1 MQKLTILSWVFL
13 LLPIGVSAG
22 HENLGATTPWEAM
35 GTPDSLGAVAALPL
49 LDNPADT
56 QYVWDKELNEVVVTG
71 QGGGVSK
78 RRLSSNVTKLSAA
91 DLGKLPTGRID
102 QMLQNAVPNMQI
114 TLTNGQPG
122 TTSII
127 KSRGL
132 SSAFTN
138 STPVIYVDGVRVDN
152 LNTGSSLFN
161 VMNNAYGDI
170 NGQTA
175 ASSAIGDIPMENI
188 DHIEYVP
195 GGAATTLYGSDAAN
209 GVIQIFTK
217 NHGAGRFSASAT
229 AQVGIDVANSQFY
242 HFDRT
247 KELLH
252 QTGFQQRY
260 GVSFSGGTE
269 RMGYSLGAS
278 MSQNTGT
285 LIHDGNE
292 QKKYDLRFGTSIRMN
307 SMLKYTNSFGVVAE
321 EYRNRN
327 GNQGYY
333 TGLWFAEGSA
343 AANFTYTAEDGT
355 QRNFPAD
362 IDAADSHTFAQMK
375 AFVSEAEALQDH
387 KEEVKRFQTSQ
398 QLEFSPLRD
407 LTFHAT
413 LGLDYRYNTDKLVE
427 TNRYLIHTQMKPAGT
442 TDAGSVGNYDRNY
455 YGITGELNGQWK
467 YYYDDLMSNILTT
480 GFQYF
485 STHDHQSLYKGQNV
499 RDGARI
505 MTGAGTIYADE
516 WLSYLHSYG
525 LYLQD
530 NFGWRNRYFL
540 DLGLRVDYNTAF
552 GDDVAWQA
560 YPKIGLSYIISDE
573 PWMRPLTEEGWV
585 STLKLLANY
594 GVAGSYPPPF
604 EYQRTIDVSPY
615 LDKQANTFGKN
626 GNPNLGPERKH
637 SYEAGLQGTFLKN
650 KVSLGLT
657 YYHAITHDALFN
669 VPTLPSSGQSSSYL
683 ANIGKIRNRGI
694 EASIGLNL
702 IDTKDWGLALRASLN
717 TNHNKVVSTGGLVPF
732 AIGGFSSRTIV
743 TMVEEG
749 KPVGFLRGTA
759 TILNDDNS
767 VKEVLYNQDLGR
779 TTPTLFGNLSLS
791 ARWQKLGLTIMGDYQ
806 TGAYVHSFDRQ
817 FRFAKGITD
826 NAIPAA
832 ALEGTTQ
839 AKTWLNFTNFF
850 VEKADFLKIRNIGLD
865 YPVHFKKGVL
875 RDLNLALN
883 IYNPFSWTSSSVDP
897 EAVLSGART
906 QGAVATG
913 GLNYSSYSLPRQYV
927 LTAKVSF

>member
-1 MQKLTILSWVFL
+1 MQKLIILSAAFL
-13 LLPIGVSAG
+13 LTP
-22 HENLGATTPWEAM
+22 LGARADFEPDPSKEAP
-35 GTPDSLGAVAALPL
+35 TDS
-49 LDNPADT
+49 
-56 QYVWDKELNEVVVTG
+56 QYVWNKNLDEVVVTG
-71 QGGGVSK
+71 QGGAVSK
-78 RRLSSNVTKLSAA
+78 RRLSSNITKLSSGE
-91 DLGKLPTGRID
+91 LGKLPTGRID
-102 QMLQNAVPNMQI
+102 QMLQNALPNVQI

-122 TTSII
+122 TTSMI

-152 LNTGSSLFN
+152 LNTGTSMFN
-161 VMNNAYGDI
+161 VLNNAYGNI
-170 NGQTA
+170 SGQTA

-217 NHGAGRFSASAT
+217 KNGSGRFNASLT
-229 AQVGIDVANSQFY
+229 TQMGWDVANSQFY

-247 KELLH
+247 KDLLH
-252 QTGFQQRY
+252 QTGFQQKY
-260 GVSFSGGTE
+260 GISFSGGSE
-269 RMGYSLGAS
+269 RMGYSFGAS

-285 LIHDGNE
+285 IIHNGNE
-292 QKKYDLRFGTSIRMN
+292 QKKYDIRFGSSIRMN
-307 SMLKYTNSFGVVAE
+307 SMLKYTNSFGFVAE
-321 EYRNRN
+321 EYQRNRN

-333 TGLWFAEGSA
+333 TGLWFAEGAA
-343 AANFTYTAEDGT
+343 AANFTYMAEDGT

-362 IDAADSHTFAQMK
+362 IDAATPYEYAMMK
-375 AFVSEAEALQDH
+375 AFVSQAEALQDH

-398 QLEFSPLRD
+398 QLEFTPMRD

-427 TNRYLIHTQMKPAGT
+427 TNRYLIHTQMKPVGT

-455 YGITGELNGQWK
+455 YGITGEINGQWK
-467 YYYDDLMSNILTT
+467 HYHEELFSNILTG

-525 LYLQD
+525 AYLQD
-530 NFGWRNRYFL
+530 NFGWRNRYYL
-540 DLGLRVDYNTAF
+540 DLGLRMDYNTAF
-552 GDDVAWQA
+552 GDQVGWQA
-560 YPKIGLSYIISDE
+560 YPKVGLSYVMSDE
-573 PWMRPLTEEGWV
+573 PWMSNLVYEGWV
-585 STLKLLANY
+585 NSLKFMANY
-594 GVAGSYPPPF
+594 GVAGSYPPAF
-604 EYQRTIDVSPY
+604 EYQRTIDVSSY

-637 SYEAGLQGTFLKN
+637 SYEIGFQGTFLHN
-650 KVSLGLT
+650 VLSLGLT
-657 YYHAITHDALFN
+657 YYCAITRDALFN

-694 EASIGLNL
+694 EFYAGATL
-702 IDTKDWGLALRASLN
+702 IDTKDWGMNVRASLN
-717 TNHNKVVSTGGLVPF
+717 TNDNKVLSTGGVVPF

-743 TMVEEG
+743 TVVEEG
-749 KPVGFLRGTA
+749 KSVGFLRGTA
-759 TILNDDNS
+759 TSLKADNT
-767 VKEVLYNQDLGR
+767 VDETLYNQDLGR
-779 TTPTLFGNLSLS
+779 TIPKIYGNFSLS
-791 ARWQKLGLTIMGDYQ
+791 ARWRQLNFTLTGDYQ
-806 TGAYVHSFDRQ
+806 AGAYVHSFDRQ
-817 FRFAKGITD
+817 FRFAKGIKD
-826 NAIPAA
+826 DAIPDA
-832 ALEGTTQ
+832 ALAGTTQ

-850 VEKADFLKIRNIGLD
+850 VEKADFVKIRNIGID
-865 YPVHFKKGVL
+865 YTFKFPKFVVH
-875 RDLNLALN
+875 DLNLAFN
-883 IYNPFSWTSSSVDP
+883 IYNPLSWTSSSVDP

-913 GLNYSSYSLPRQYV
+913 GLSYSSYSLPRQYI
-927 LTAKVSF
+927 LSAKVNF